1 MPGEMRYF
9 RPRSTAVGAHT
20 QEMLQRDRRREMR
33 CLAPAIRRVALK
45 RSTEKTR
52 MAAAYIVYYY
62 YLARARVRDTAAAT
76 AEKGRACS
84 AWLPQRRGSRR
95 RWNKAP
101 LISAY
106 AIDGRDG
113 FYHALSALV

>member
-20 QEMLQRDRRREMR
+20 QEMLQRDRREMR

-45 RSTEKTR
+45 RSTEKRAWRRRTQC
-52 MAAAYIVYYY
+52 IIIIS
-62 YLARARVRDTAAAT
+62 RARVRDTAAAT

-84 AWLPQRRGSRR
+84 A
-95 RWNKAP
+95 
-101 LISAY
+101 
-106 AIDGRDG
+106 
-113 FYHALSALV
+113 

>member
-9 RPRSTAVGAHT
+9 RPRSTAAGAYT
-20 QEMLQRDRRREMR
+20 QEMLQRDRREMR

-62 YLARARVRDTAAAT
+62 YLARARPRHRRCDSRKGSRVFRVTTAT
-76 AEKGRACS
+76 A
-84 AWLPQRRGSRR
+84 WQPP
-95 RWNKAP
+95 P
-101 LISAY
+101 LK
-106 AIDGRDG
+106 
-113 FYHALSALV
+113 